1 METRQVEPTGW
12 VGWIAFA
19 GVMLIIVGA
28 LQALYG
34 LVAIFNDQWVVWNN
48 GNSVWLDITAWGWV
62 HLIAGIVLVLA
73 GLGVFTGN
81 VLARAVGVV
90 VAALS
95 AILAF
100 LGLPLYPIWSLIVIT
115 LDVLV
120 IWALIA
126 HGGEVRRV

>member
-1 METRQVEPTGW
+1 
-12 VGWIAFA
+12 
-19 GVMLIIVGA
+19 
-28 LQALYG
+28 
-34 LVAIFNDQWVVWNN
+34 
-48 GNSVWLDITAWGWV
+48 V

>member
-1 METRQVEPTGW
+1 MFRILRSVLSQLVTRGTLQVTGP
-12 VGWIAFA
+12 GGRSFRC
-19 GVMLIIVGA
+19 GDGS
-28 LQALYG
+28 G
-34 LVAIFNDQWVVWNN
+34 DPVAIR
-48 GNSVWLDITAWGWV
+48 
-62 HLIAGIVLVLA
+62 
-73 GLGVFTGN
+73 FTD
-81 VLARAVGVV
+81 R
-90 VAALS
+90 S